1 MLEKCAFFNWSGGK
15 DSMLAYHY
23 AFIKN
28 ELDIGCF
35 VTSIST
41 EFDRVSMHGLR
52 ASLLRKQVACLNQ
65 SLYEIR
71 MPTMP
76 DMEIYSE
83 VMNQHLQF
91 LKNEGYDYSCYGDIF
106 LEDLRQYRE
115 QQLASH
121 NISGIFPIWKRNTK
135 SLISE
140 FIDLGY
146 KTIVVCAKE
155 ELSEFCG
162 RVIDHDFIKDLPAA
176 IDPCGEHGEF
186 HTFVFDGPL
195 FSSPVKFSVGEKV
208 IREFPA
214 PKSEQGVGDSVK
226 ALGFCYLDLIDE

>member
-1 MLEKCAFFNWSGGK
+1 
-15 DSMLAYHY
+15 MLAYHY
-23 AFIKN
+23 AIFQK
-28 ELDIGCF
+28 ELAINCF
-35 VTSIST
+35 VTSVST

-65 SLYEIR
+65 NLYEIR

-76 DMEIYSE
+76 DMGIYAE
-83 VMNQHLQF
+83 VMNQHFHF
-91 LKNEGYDYSCYGDIF
+91 LKEEGYNYSCYGDIF

-115 QQLASH
+115 QQLAPF
-121 NISGIFPIWKRNTK
+121 NISAIFPIWKRNTRE
-135 SLISE
+135 LISE

-155 ELSEFCG
+155 ELSDFCG
-162 RVIDHDFIKDLPAA
+162 RIIDHDFIKDLPKNV
-176 IDPCGEHGEF
+176 DPCGENGEF

-195 FSSPVKFSVGEKV
+195 FKSPVKFSLGEKV
-208 IREFPA
+208 IKEFPA
-214 PKSEQGVGDSVK
+214 PKSENGEEDSAK